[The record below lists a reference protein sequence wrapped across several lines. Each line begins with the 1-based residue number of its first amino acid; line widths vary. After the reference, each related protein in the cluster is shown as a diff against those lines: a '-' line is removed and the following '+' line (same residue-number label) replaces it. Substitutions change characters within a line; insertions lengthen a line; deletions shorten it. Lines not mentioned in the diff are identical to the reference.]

1 MGSHI
6 EIDEGAKAQLTA
18 ILQAGARLYMHFT
31 EEVLA
36 IGGPTAEPTVRRHLR
51 EYGSWRGR
59 EMRQAH
65 NALGGSIDMETL
77 MRRWDSAS
85 TYVVSDEMESS
96 GSYAPSDVQHDV
108 HYCPASLA
116 WKEAGFHRWGHV
128 YCDEVHQSI
137 AGSYHPD
144 GIVVIPTNLMKGD
157 SHCSFRWVLP
167 GGVEAFEA
175 GEPTELG
182 KRLARMYPGTDTDP
196 AEGLRSALQRTSR
209 LVAGRFLTYA
219 RSMETGEMPAGVLD
233 RAIEVW
239 ASQRGELLA
248 EQLRAAGTP
257 LTPAALIEHLDVAP
271 LRIWDMDI
279 EQCDDE
285 GFAASV
291 QDTPFDEL
299 FRDEQAGQCAASFW
313 LVSLPAIVSG
323 FAPDWECRVTLQPG
337 ETPRLERVE
346 ITRVN

>member
-36 IGGPTAEPTVRRHLR
+36 VGGPTAEPTVRRHLR
-51 EYGSWRGR
+51 GYGSWRGG

-65 NALGGSIDMETL
+65 NALGGTIDMETL

-85 TYVVSDEMESS
+85 TYVVADEMESS

-137 AGSYHPD
+137 ASSYHPD

-157 SHCSFRWVLP
+157 DHCAFRWVLP
-167 GGVEAFEA
+167 GGVGALDA

-182 KRLARMYPGTDTDP
+182 LRLARMYPGSDTTA

-219 RSMETGEMPAGVLD
+219 RSMDEGEMPAGVLE
-233 RAIEVW
+233 RAIDVW
-239 ASQRGELLA
+239 ATQRGALLA
-248 EQLRAAGTP
+248 DSLREQGVE
-257 LTPAALIEHLDVAP
+257 LTPATLIEHLDVAP
-271 LRIWDMDI
+271 LRIWDMDV
-279 EQCDDE
+279 EQCDAS
-285 GFAASV
+285 GFVAAII
-291 QDTPFDEL
+291 DTPFDEL
-299 FRDEQAGQCAASFW
+299 FRDERAGTHAATFW
-313 LVSLPAIVSG
+313 ERSLPAIVRG
-323 FAPDWECRVTLQPG
+323 FDATWNCQVELELGDA
-337 ETPRLERVE
+337 PRLARVA
-346 ITRVN
+346 ITAA